1 MVEGVADRSYGVQV
15 AKLAGLPPSAVARAK
30 SVLGRL
36 EKEQNNGRPGAL
48 DDLPLFAA
56 SSPATEVAAA
66 PTELERALVDLDP
79 DQLTPREALDFVYA
93 LKKMFK

>member
-1 MVEGVADRSYGVQV
+1 VQV

-30 SVLGRL
+30 SVLSRL
-36 EKEQNNGRPGAL
+36 EKTQNNGRPGAL

-56 SSPATEVAAA
+56 TSPAQEAVST
-66 PTELERALVDLDP
+66 PSTLEQALLDLDP

-93 LKKMFK
+93 LKKML